1 MKISII
7 TPCLNSEKTIEQT
20 INSVLNQRYTDF
32 EYIIVDGNSSDHTVD
47 IIKEY
52 IPLFGG
58 RMRYI
63 SEKDDGIYDAM
74 NKGIKLAR
82 GNVIGIINSDDWYEK
97 DALEKVVKFFSHND
111 TDVIYGKMNILTE
124 NAQLEEYPVG
134 DLSAL
139 WYKMVIPHPTV
150 FVRTEIY
157 KRYGVFNTQYN
168 LSADY
173 ELMLRF
179 YNENVKF
186 LFIDSV
192 LANFRSGGESQHN
205 RFQCIKEGYDISFHY
220 IDKCPVKKTVF
231 PILKEEYSYF
241 FLEQLLL
248 ENPEAV
254 LQKICNYFA
263 TELYEVILFGTG
275 FWGAKFDNAFSEMR
289 IKVKYFLANNRSKGC
304 LSRNDITVFFP
315 DEIKESDEY
324 IIIAVRKQDVEI
336 KNQLMQ
342 LGLKN
347 MITLREIVKLVSDLQ

>member
-1 MKISII
+1 MKVSII
-7 TPCLNSEKTIEQT
+7 TPSLNSEKTIEQT

-32 EYIIVDGNSSDHTVD
+32 EYIIIDGNSSDHTVD

-52 IPLFGG
+52 ISLFGR

-97 DALEKVVKFFSHND
+97 DALEKVVNFFSNND

-124 NAQLEEYPVG
+124 NAQLEEYQVC

-150 FVRTEIY
+150 FVRREIY

-179 YNENVKF
+179 YSQNVKF
-186 LFIDSV
+186 SFVDSV
-192 LANFRSGGESQHN
+192 LANFRLGGESQHN
-205 RFQCIKEGYDISFHY
+205 RIHCIKEGYDISFHY

-275 FWGAKFDNAFSEMR
+275 FWGEKFDNAFSEMR

-304 LSRNDITVFFP
+304 LSRNDITVFSP

-347 MITLREIVKLVSDLQ
+347 VITLREIVKLVSDL